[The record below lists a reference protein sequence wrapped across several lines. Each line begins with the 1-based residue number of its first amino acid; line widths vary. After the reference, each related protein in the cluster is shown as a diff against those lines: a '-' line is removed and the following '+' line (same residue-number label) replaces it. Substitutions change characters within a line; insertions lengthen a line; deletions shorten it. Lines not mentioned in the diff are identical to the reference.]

1 MSGMN
6 HTIEANGLTKQFGE
20 LVAVEDLSLSVE
32 RGEILGF
39 LGPNGAGKT
48 TTIRILAGMI
58 APSSGHAQVLGL
70 RTDRE
75 PERLHSRI
83 GLLTETPGFYG
94 RMTAI
99 ENLLYFAGFY
109 DIDGQRQAEKYLRL
123 MGLWEKK
130 DERVSGFSKGM
141 LQKLALARALIHE
154 PDVLFLDEP
163 TASLD
168 PEASREVR
176 ELIEEMKEKGHTVFL
191 CTHNLEEAEQL
202 CDRIALIKTRLL
214 VTDTVKNLKAKAFR
228 QEVVVR
234 LEPADERLVGAVRSL
249 GFVRTVSLDGS
260 TLLIEIENPKKN
272 SPALIK
278 HIVQEGGNIL
288 SVAERSHSLEDVY
301 LRLINREG
309 ENGRR

>member
-1 MSGMN
+1 
-6 HTIEANGLTKQFGE
+6 
-20 LVAVEDLSLSVE
+20 
-32 RGEILGF
+32 
-39 LGPNGAGKT
+39 
-48 TTIRILAGMI
+48 
-58 APSSGHAQVLGL
+58 
-70 RTDRE
+70 
-75 PERLHSRI
+75 
-83 GLLTETPGFYG
+83 
-94 RMTAI
+94 MTAI

-130 DERVSGFSKGM
+130 AERVSGFSKGM

-249 GFVRTVSLDGS
+249 GFVGTVSLDGS